1 MPLVELLW
9 ILKNKAEGSVVTAS
23 EKLKNKVFQDP
34 TLKSWIKI
42 IEAKISNTPKISDFD
57 ADLDFSN

>member
-23 EKLKNKVFQDP
+23 EKLKNKVF
-34 TLKSWIKI
+34 
-42 IEAKISNTPKISDFD
+42 
-57 ADLDFSN
+57 